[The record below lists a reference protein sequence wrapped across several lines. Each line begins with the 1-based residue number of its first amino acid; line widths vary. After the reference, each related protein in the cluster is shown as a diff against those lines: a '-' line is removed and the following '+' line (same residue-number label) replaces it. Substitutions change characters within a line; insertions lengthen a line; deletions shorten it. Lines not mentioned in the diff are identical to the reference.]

1 VTSAAVAAATTP
13 LPQPLATVAPVTADY
28 ANMTLIMKRPE
39 NAGGYEKL
47 LWRQAHQAL
56 AAAEESGWPSGTR
69 FVWGNA
75 PGAYQF
81 GHATTGENLT
91 LLFGFAVGTPSAKVY
106 AELVSKPGLYAIVTC
121 DKSARVFLGVRFL
134 NRP

>member
-1 VTSAAVAAATTP
+1 MTSAAVAAATTP
-13 LPQPLATVAPVTADY
+13 LVSPLAVIAPVTVDY
-28 ANMTLIMKRPE
+28 AAMTIVVRRPE
-39 NAGGYEKL
+39 NAGGYERL

-56 AAAEESGWPSGTR
+56 AAAEESGWPPGTR

-81 GHATTGENLT
+81 GPATTGPNLT

-106 AELVSKPGLYAIVTC
+106 AELVSKPGLYAIVTA